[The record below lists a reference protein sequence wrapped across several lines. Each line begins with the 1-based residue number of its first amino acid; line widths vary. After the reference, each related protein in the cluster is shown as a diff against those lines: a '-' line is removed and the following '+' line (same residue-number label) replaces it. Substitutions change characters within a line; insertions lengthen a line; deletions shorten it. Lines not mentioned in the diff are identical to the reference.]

1 MTERHRV
8 AKGRRRQ
15 RLKGPNDARRVV
27 RALGDFFFL
36 FFVFLHT
43 YYCYIDS
50 NDKICDRE
58 ASHYETDPNE
68 VQGSLGK
75 ALKTKRAQMTPD
87 ASFWLLGE
95 FSSFFFVLF

>member
-1 MTERHRV
+1 M
-8 AKGRRRQ
+8 AKGRRRR

-27 RALGDFFFL
+27 RALGDFFFS

-58 ASHYETDPNE
+58 GSHYETDPNE

-75 ALKTKRAQMTPD
+75 ALKTKRAQMTRR
-87 ASFWLLGE
+87 ASFGLLGE